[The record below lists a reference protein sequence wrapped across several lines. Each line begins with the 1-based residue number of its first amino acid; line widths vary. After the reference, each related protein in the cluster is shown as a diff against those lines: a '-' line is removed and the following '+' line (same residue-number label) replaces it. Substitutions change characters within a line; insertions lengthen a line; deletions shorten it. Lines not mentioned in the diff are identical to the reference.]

1 MKPRTVFKFWFV
13 ATVIQAVTTIVGFE
27 YFKKNINKTFSL

>member
-1 MKPRTVFKFWFV
+1 MKPRTVFKFA